1 MGVPVS
7 LRMDEAVRRPCWT
20 KIISPVAPARTGR
33 RCRRH
38 LPSGSPRH
46 PEVGR
51 GQDFGCKQENQ
62 ESPGKP
68 REDAQHQYDNQ
79 TDASPVDEDI
89 ACTTE
94 RGQEAGES
102 AEVELP
108 RPLVSME
115 LAVVDM
121 QAWCKWR
128 WVDRPT
134 KARRDRTKPKAKHP

>member
-1 MGVPVS
+1 LLDKDHFTRPPGEDGAGDGAEDTFHPVVRGVQKS
-7 LRMDEAVRRPCWT
+7 
-20 KIISPVAPARTGR
+20 
-33 RCRRH
+33 
-38 LPSGSPRH
+38 
-46 PEVGR
+46 VGW

-68 REDAQHQYDNQ
+68 REDGQHQYDNQ

-94 RGQEAGES
+94 PGQEAGES

-115 LAVVDM
+115 VAVVDM

-134 KARRDRTKPKAKHP
+134 KARRDRTKPKAKQPRKNSSQLI